1 MNRIFKNKRKQSP
14 DPFPRH
20 NSPGIFAGTTAGPA
34 NYQAPPNIGL
44 EGGPIRSYQDL
55 EIDRLDLTVA
65 PGEGN
70 SGGPQMMFQDSM
82 DEDQEPPGS
91 VAWTSSAAIGGTESR
106 HNRTSEYFRSLQL
119 GPIFMQIS
127 FPFPSDEVAGDTGG
141 RMSESAEAWR
151 GMCGYNCG
159 IGSLLISI
167 SCEEGPEGH
176 SAWGC
181 HSWR

>member
-20 NSPGIFAGTTAGPA
+20 NSPGIFAGTTAGPVS
-34 NYQAPPNIGL
+34 YQAPPNIGL

-55 EIDRLDLTVA
+55 KIDRPDLTVA
-65 PGEGN
+65 PGEGS
-70 SGGPQMMFQDSM
+70 SGGPQMIFQDSM

-91 VAWTSSAAIGGTESR
+91 VAWTSGVAIGGTESR
-106 HNRTSEYFRSLQL
+106 NSRTSECFRSLRL
-119 GPIFMQIS
+119 GPIYMRILFL
-127 FPFPSDEVAGDTGG
+127 FPLDEAAGDTGG

-159 IGSLLISI
+159 VGSLLTSI